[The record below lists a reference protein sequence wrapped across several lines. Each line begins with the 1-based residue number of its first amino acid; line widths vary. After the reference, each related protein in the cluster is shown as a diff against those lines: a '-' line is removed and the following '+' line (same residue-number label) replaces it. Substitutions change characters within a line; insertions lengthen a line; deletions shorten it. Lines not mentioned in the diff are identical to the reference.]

1 MTSAADVLCFQGW
14 LRFEIMSQGSRS
26 SNPGLKLANAF
37 GVNLPRG
44 AEAGC
49 DRAMDRTV
57 MSLGVCGLAG
67 EVQRVFQRLRQT
79 GLRIESAHRV

>member
-1 MTSAADVLCFQGW
+1 
-14 LRFEIMSQGSRS
+14 MSQGSRS

-37 GVNLPRG
+37 GVNLSRG